1 MVKPVSSNLPV
12 IAIDGPAAS
21 GKSSTARLVA
31 AALGF
36 RQADSGALYRA
47 VTACR
52 IRLGGDVSK
61 WTAASMLDAARSVTI
76 VPKVGVF
83 AVEIDGEDAEAELR
97 SAPVTANVSA
107 AARIPAVRT
116 WVNARMRDCANA
128 GPIVVDGRD
137 MGTSVFH
144 DAVLKIWLTAATTV
158 RAQRRSVE
166 VLGRAPSD
174 EELVREAVELAAR
187 DARDAN
193 QTQPAADAVR
203 IDTTQL
209 TQAEQVAQIV
219 TLARERLRG

>member
-52 IRLGGDVSK
+52 IRLGGDASK
-61 WTAASMLDAARSVTI
+61 WTGASMLDAARSVTI

-83 AVEIDGEDAEAELR
+83 AVEIDGEDAETELR
-97 SAPVTANVSA
+97 SAPVTANVSI
-107 AARIPAVRT
+107 AARMPAVRT
-116 WVNARMRDCANA
+116 WVNARMRECANA

-144 DAVLKIWLTAATTV
+144 DAVLKIWLTADTTV
-158 RAQRRSVE
+158 RAIRRSVE
-166 VLGRAPSD
+166 ILGREPSD
-174 EELVREAVELAAR
+174 DELAREAIDLAAR
-187 DARDAN
+187 DAKDAN
-193 QTQPAADAVR
+193 QTQPAADAVH

-209 TQAEQVAQIV
+209 TQSEQVAQIV
-219 TLARERLRG
+219 TLARARLRG

>member
-21 GKSSTARLVA
+21 GKSTTARLVA

-61 WTAASMLDAARSVTI
+61 WTGASMLDAARSVTI
-76 VPKVGVF
+76 VPKAGVF
-83 AVEIDGEDAEAELR
+83 AVHIDGEDAEAELR
-97 SAPVTANVSA
+97 SAPVTANVSV
-107 AARIPAVRT
+107 AARMPALRT
-116 WVNARMRDCANA
+116 WVNARMRDCANT

-144 DAVLKIWLTAATTV
+144 DAVLKIWLTAETAE
-158 RAQRRSVE
+158 RAHRRSVE
-166 VLGRAPSD
+166 ILGRIPTED
-174 EELVREAVELAAR
+174 ELAREAINLAAR
-187 DARDAN
+187 DAKDAN
-193 QTQPAADAVR
+193 QTQPAADAVH
-203 IDTTQL
+203 IDTTRL

-219 TLARERLRG
+219 ALARERIRG